1 MTRPAAPPPDDGLF
15 EELFAAATSEAARDG
30 EGAELYERRGA
41 SLEFSEDDDG
51 ERLLVSHE
59 RGFALRLLR
68 SGRMAFAAASPGAAD
83 TLLETARRALPRA
96 RSRRGARAA
105 PPTPGDVQPCRPADP
120 PPLPDEETARG
131 LLAGLRRFLTA
142 SGEGAVA
149 LVEATVSLGARSERV
164 ATTSG
169 RDAAWSSGAA
179 SLVGTVAGRSGA
191 DRFSARVVAAAARPE
206 ELPLA
211 RLARYGVDRV
221 LLPLRGR
228 PLDGA
233 RRDLL
238 LDSHVAAHL
247 VGRLAPLFLGEDSE
261 SLVAARTRDGRDPFA
276 APIVSLVDDA
286 GVTGGPVRTPRDAEG
301 TPQRRRLVV
310 ERGVP
315 VSRLTDTTSAAR
327 RGAESSGN
335 SVRRAW
341 SEPPVI
347 GVTNFFVDPSAG
359 LAPLELLSPVMKGFY
374 AAVLLERPSV
384 DVAAD
389 RFRLSVAGY
398 LIEKG
403 RAAERVSEAVVS
415 GRISDLLRRIEA
427 IGDDLRFVSGAGGG
441 IGSPTL
447 LVPRWKSE

>member
-1 MTRPAAPPPDDGLF
+1 MTRPVMPPPDDGQF
-15 EELFAAATSEAARDG
+15 EELFAAAVREAARDG

-41 SLEFSEDDDG
+41 ALEVSEDDDG
-51 ERLLVSHE
+51 ERVLVSRE
-59 RGFALRLLR
+59 RGFALRLGR
-68 SGRMAFAAASPGAAD
+68 SGRTAFAAASPGAAAG
-83 TLLETARRALPRA
+83 LLETARRVLPRA
-96 RSRRGARAA
+96 RTRRGSRTA
-105 PPTPGDVQPCRPADP
+105 PPVPGDVQSRCPAGT
-120 PPLPDEETARG
+120 PPLPPEETARE
-131 LLAGLRRFLTA
+131 LLAGFRRFLMA

-149 LVEATVSLGARSERV
+149 LLEATASLGERRERV

-169 RDAAWSSGAA
+169 RDAAWPSGAA
-179 SLVGTVAGRSGA
+179 SLVGTVVGRSGA
-191 DRFSARVVAAAARPE
+191 GRFSARVVATAARPE

-211 RLARYGVDRV
+211 RLARYGADRV
-221 LLPLRGR
+221 LLPLHGR
-228 PLDGA
+228 PLDGT

-238 LDSHVAAHL
+238 LDSHVAAHF
-247 VGRLAPLFLGEDSE
+247 VGRLAPLFLGDE
-261 SLVAARTRDGRDPFA
+261 SDPLLAARTRDGRDPLA
-276 APIVSLVDDA
+276 APTVSLVDDA
-286 GVTGGPVRTPRDAEG
+286 GATGGPVRTPRDAEG
-301 TPQRRRLVV
+301 TPQRRHLVL
-310 ERGVP
+310 ERGIP
-315 VSRLTDTTSAAR
+315 VSRLTDTTAAAR

-335 SVRRAW
+335 AVRRAW

-359 LAPLELLSPVMKGFY
+359 LAPLELLSPVAKGLY

-403 RAAERVSEAVVS
+403 RASGRVSEAVVS

-427 IGDDLRFVSGAGGG
+427 VGDDLRFVSGAGGG

-447 LVPRWKSE
+447 FVPRWKSE